1 MLERNELARSL
12 TDLPDD
18 LLLEAERTARPRRV
32 IKFSRLIAA
41 AAIIAMLG
49 VTAGAVSAGITWS
62 QSRKTA
68 EEVIQRFGAIYEDYY
83 QTPDGILD
91 FEKLE
96 FNLPLGVVEL
106 PEQNMAR
113 LEGLVRTRW
122 NTSQQT
128 DEVKE
133 LDFYLQNY
141 KGHYIP
147 AEVPHNSFGTL
158 TDVED
163 MLGITLDVPDTLRQT
178 IQADPEGH
186 DNMVWVRLYAGATES
201 QSAPEPTKIEIRFQL
216 TGYAG
221 NGQATGTITVALSE
235 EAAQAGMLVES
246 YSYEKEGPIWQEERT
261 VGGYTVELYGNDPQ
275 EGYDGSA
282 GAVYT
287 SGGIGYHVS
296 GRRYAD
302 IPYYSPSWPCYD
314 SAKDIVLSLL
324 GEGNDPAD

>member
-1 MLERNELARSL
+1 MLERNELARAM
-12 TDLPDD
+12 TELPDD
-18 LLLEAERTARPRRV
+18 LLLETERTARSGKV
-32 IKFSRLIAA
+32 IKFRRLIAA
-41 AAIIAMLG
+41 AAVIALLA

-96 FNLPLGVVEL
+96 YNLPLEVTEL

-122 NTSQQT
+122 NLIQQT

-141 KGHYIP
+141 KGHYIS
-147 AEVPHNSFGTL
+147 AEVPSNSFGTL

-163 MLGITLDVPDTLRQT
+163 MLGITLDVPDTLRQA

-186 DNMVWVRLYAGATES
+186 DNMVWVRLYAGVTDT
-201 QSAPEPTKIEIRFQL
+201 QSVPEPAKIEIRFQL

-235 EAAQAGMLVES
+235 EAAREGMLVES
-246 YSYEKEGPIWQEERT
+246 YSYEKEGPFWQEEQT
-261 VGGYTVELYGNDPQ
+261 VGGYAVKLYGNDPE
-275 EGYDGSA
+275 EGFDGVA

-287 SGGIGYHVS
+287 SGGIGYHIS
-296 GRRYAD
+296 G
-302 IPYYSPSWPCYD
+302 SWSGNMSSYLWDLPFYD
-314 SAKDIVLSLL
+314 NAKEIVLSLL
-324 GEGNDPAD
+324 GEAE

>member
-1 MLERNELARSL
+1 MLEHNELARAL
-12 TDLPDD
+12 TELPDE
-18 LLLEAERTARPRRV
+18 LLLEEAQLTHRKKPV
-32 IKFSRLIAA
+32 KFRRLIAA
-41 AAIIAMLG
+41 AAVIAMLA
-49 VTAGAVSAGITWS
+49 VTVGAVSAGITWS

-96 FNLPLGVVEL
+96 FNLPLELVEL

-122 NTSQQT
+122 NLSEQT
-128 DEVKE
+128 DEVQE

-141 KGHYIP
+141 KGHYIS
-147 AEVPHNSFGTL
+147 AEVPHNSFGSL

-163 MLGITLDVPDTLRQT
+163 MLGITLDVPDTLRKA

-201 QSAPEPTKIEIRFQL
+201 QSVPEPTKVEIRFQL

-221 NGQATGTITVALSE
+221 NGQATGTIIVALNE
-235 EAAQAGMLVES
+235 EAAREGMLVES
-246 YSYEKEGPIWQEERT
+246 YSYEKEGPFWQEEQT
-261 VGGYTVELYGNDPQ
+261 VGGYAVNLYGNDPE
-275 EGYDGSA
+275 EGFDGAA

-287 SGGIGYHVS
+287 SGGIGYHIC
-296 GRRYAD
+296 G
-302 IPYYSPSWPCYD
+302 SWYRNISSYLWDLPFYD
-314 SAKDIVLSLL
+314 CAKDIVLSLFA
-324 GEGNDPAD
+324 GSE

>member
-1 MLERNELARSL
+1 MKERNELARAMSE
-12 TDLPDD
+12 LPDD
-18 LLLEAERTARPRRV
+18 LLLEAEQTARTGKV
-32 IKFSRLIAA
+32 IKFRRFIAA
-41 AAIIAMLG
+41 AAVIALLA
-49 VTAGAVSAGITWS
+49 VTVGAVSAGITWS

-96 FNLPLGVVEL
+96 FNLPLEMTEL
-106 PEQNMAR
+106 PEENLAR

-122 NTSQQT
+122 NLSQQT
-128 DEVKE
+128 EEVQE

-147 AEVPHNSFGTL
+147 AEAPHNSFGTL

-163 MLGITLDVPDTLRQT
+163 MLGITLDVPDTLRQA
-178 IQADPEGH
+178 IEADPEGH
-186 DNMVWVRLYAGATES
+186 DNMVWVRLYAGATEA

-221 NGQATGTITVALSE
+221 NGQATGTITLALTE
-235 EAAQAGMLVES
+235 EAAREGMLVES
-246 YSYEKEGPIWQEERT
+246 YSYEKEGPFWQEEQT
-261 VGGYTVELYGNDPQ
+261 IGGYAVNLYGNDPE
-275 EGYDGSA
+275 EGFNGSA

-287 SGGIGYHVS
+287 SGGIGYHIS
-296 GRRYAD
+296 G
-302 IPYYSPSWPCYD
+302 SWYGNMSSYLWDLPFYD
-314 SAKDIVLSLL
+314 NAKEIVLSLL
-324 GEGNDPAD
+324 ESAD

>member
-1 MLERNELARSL
+1 MKERNELARAMSE
-12 TDLPDD
+12 LPDD
-18 LLLEAERTARPRRV
+18 LLLEAGQTARSGKV
-32 IKFSRLIAA
+32 IKFRRFIAA
-41 AAIIAMLG
+41 AAAIALLA
-49 VTAGAVSAGITWS
+49 VTVGAVSAGITWS

-96 FNLPLGVVEL
+96 FNLPLEVAEL
-106 PEQNMAR
+106 PEENMAR

-122 NTSQQT
+122 NVSQQT
-128 DEVKE
+128 EEVQE

-147 AEVPHNSFGTL
+147 ADMPHNSFGTL

-163 MLGITLDVPDTLRQT
+163 MLGITLDVPDTLRQA

-186 DNMVWVRLYAGATES
+186 DNMVWVRLYAGATEA
-201 QSAPEPTKIEIRFQL
+201 QSVPEPTKVEIRFQL

-235 EAAQAGMLVES
+235 EAAREGMLVES
-246 YSYEKEGPIWQEERT
+246 YSYEKEGPFWQEEQT
-261 VGGYTVELYGNDPQ
+261 VGGYAVNLYGNDPE
-275 EGYDGSA
+275 EGFDGSA

-287 SGGIGYHVS
+287 SGGIGYHIS
-296 GRRYAD
+296 GNWYENSSSYLWD
-302 IPYYSPSWPCYD
+302 LPFYD
-314 SAKDIVLSLL
+314 CAKEIVLSLFA
-324 GEGNDPAD
+324 ESE